1 MAWRSASRS
10 LFSTARISI
19 SRSSSSSLPRL
30 RSQPHLIGQ
39 RINTRRLLST
49 SNLGAIG
56 CTQSLLPL
64 HSVVAATRLTSHIS
78 VEARAWCELTQGNY
92 SRFCL
97 RNLHFVLI

>member
-78 VEARAWCELTQGNY
+78 VEARAWCELTQGT
-92 SRFCL
+92 
-97 RNLHFVLI
+97 